1 LAKHPARPINLLLSR
16 SHNHVPELSELGTL
30 QPFGQVIRYHLL
42 TWYPLNVT
50 LTLLL
55 SVRDKKVPDVDVAH
69 PLPAGCPTIA
79 LLRRAPLERTLVFH
93 ISLFTAKITQDKLQQ
108 FYQND
113 KKIISVNFKTG
124 ILRLILFYYLIRLNK
139 RRHFQ
144 NRTIKLHMLVFNK

>member
-1 LAKHPARPINLLLSR
+1 MFTSKQWCFARKSRKNDWRGTALDKSPIT
-16 SHNHVPELSELGTL
+16 VV
-30 QPFGQVIRYHLL
+30 FGDFKSFL
-42 TWYPLNVT
+42 TW
-50 LTLLL
+50 
-55 SVRDKKVPDVDVAH
+55 
-69 PLPAGCPTIA
+69 IA
-79 LLRRAPLERTLVFH
+79 LLRRAPIERTLVFH
-93 ISLFTAKITQDKLQQ
+93 ISLLTAKITQDKLQQ